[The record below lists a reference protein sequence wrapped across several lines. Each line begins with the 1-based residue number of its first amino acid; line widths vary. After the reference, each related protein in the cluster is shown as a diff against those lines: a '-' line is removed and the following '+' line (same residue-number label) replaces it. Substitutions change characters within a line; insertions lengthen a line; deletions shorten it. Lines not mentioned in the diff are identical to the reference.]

1 LVYDSA
7 TGLVKDGV
15 STMNSSYLGLS
26 TTSNPGVIPFLPEP
40 QTYTQQRIDAFGPL
54 ISSCFSIGSVCQ
66 SHRGQRADV
75 YNMSFYDAR
84 PVIELILSK

>member
-1 LVYDSA
+1 
-7 TGLVKDGV
+7 
-15 STMNSSYLGLS
+15 
-26 TTSNPGVIPFLPEP
+26 
-40 QTYTQQRIDAFGPL
+40 
-54 ISSCFSIGSVCQ
+54 CFSIGSVCQ